1 MQKKLVK
8 LSCFLNKHFQ
18 EPSVFSDDCVSP
30 TWCQI
35 YPNKQLGYLLYYIIA
50 SDENREISEQSNVCH
65 RFLQNQGALY
75 AALHT
80 SYYLRYMV

>member
-8 LSCFLNKHFQ
+8 LSCVLNIHFQ
-18 EPSVFSDDCVSP
+18 EPNIFSDDCVFP

-35 YPNKQLGYLLYYIIA
+35 YPNKQVGYYIAVTA

-65 RFLQNQGALY
+65 RFLQNQGALH

-80 SYYLRYMV
+80 SYYLRYML